1 MYTFTVKWTIIG
13 VAIHSECLLM
23 HSNKNVLVK
32 NAFVQAWLSS
42 NHMSVTWILVHVFI
56 GRPVNLLAKELL
68 TMVEVYSEILKSS
81 EIGLYEKF
89 S

>member
-32 NAFVQAWLSS
+32 NAFVQA
-42 NHMSVTWILVHVFI
+42 
-56 GRPVNLLAKELL
+56 
-68 TMVEVYSEILKSS
+68 
-81 EIGLYEKF
+81 
-89 S
+89 